1 MQSVPMKM
9 VYAYFRALQCTK
21 VLLCPFHCRVEKQIG
36 SCTLEFISVPLAAS
50 YCRIKKHHKVS
61 IPVPAGN
68 LSIGSGPTFLTPPAT
83 PRFHHPFGKPS
94 FLSLY
99 LFYNCNRDASTC
111 TNAYKNV
118 DEENVGETGRL
129 NDRR

>member
-1 MQSVPMKM
+1 MKM

-50 YCRIKKHHKVS
+50 YCRIKKHHKVG
-61 IPVPAGN
+61 IPVPAGS

-83 PRFHHPFGKPS
+83 PRFHPPFGKSS

-99 LFYNCNRDASTC
+99 LFYNCSRDASTC
-111 TNAYKNV
+111 TNAYKK
-118 DEENVGETGRL
+118 TLMRRMLAKGRL